1 MIFFTSDLHFGHSN
15 IIKYCK
21 RPFVDTKEMDEEIIK
36 KWNKKVAKND
46 TVYILG
52 DIALSKESLFLVKKL
67 NGKKHL
73 IIGNHDF
80 YLLDE
85 IYKLKCFES
94 INYMEVILLNDKI
107 LTLCHFPT
115 YSFIGDWLIYG
126 HVHNNEADKSWLEI
140 RRCQNTL
147 NAGCEINNYVPV
159 TFEELKENN
168 KMFLTVY

>member
-1 MIFFTSDLHFGHSN
+1 
-15 IIKYCK
+15 
-21 RPFVDTKEMDEEIIK
+21 
-36 KWNKKVAKND
+36 
-46 TVYILG
+46 
-52 DIALSKESLFLVKKL
+52 
-67 NGKKHL
+67 
-73 IIGNHDF
+73 
-80 YLLDE
+80 
-85 IYKLKCFES
+85 
-94 INYMEVILLNDKI
+94 MEVILLNDKI